1 MTYEMLTVGKLKELL
16 TEYSKEFY
24 GDDTPVYTG
33 DFEGNYTHAKHEVM
47 TDNKLRAI
55 FIGYEMHED
64 IGDLD

>member
-16 TEYSKEFY
+16 TEYGKKFY

-47 TDNKLRAI
+47 TDSNLRAI

>member
-1 MTYEMLTVGKLKELL
+1 MAYETLTIGKLKRMLDTLGER
-16 TEYSKEFY
+16 YY

-47 TDNKLRAI
+47 ADDTLKAV

-64 IGDLD
+64 IND